1 MISLAIFAPIALT
14 LFAMLMEKLE
24 TAVLGE

>member
-1 MISLAIFAPIALT
+1 MISLVPFTPITLA

-24 TAVLGE
+24 TAVLGD